1 MRKETFSVII
11 VPHDVDK
18 THTYRISYRMFYT
31 LLILVGVGV
40 VVMILFVVTYGR
52 LLLKARESVM
62 LEHKV
67 EELVRKNNKMDEIIR
82 EMSQIRTMDVK
93 IRKMLG
99 VELKE
104 DSSRTVSERPPLD
117 LRDREM
123 VDQQARLLKATPVFW
138 PLRGYITRGFEIG
151 AGKNSED
158 YHPGVDIAVE
168 RGTPVKAAA
177 SGYVI
182 RAGWDDTYGYRVI
195 IDHGFG
201 MKTLYGHNERLV
213 VFENETVSR
222 GQTIAY
228 SGNSGKSSAPHLH
241 FGVIRNN
248 SPVDPLD
255 YLPK

>member
-1 MRKETFSVII
+1 
-11 VPHDVDK
+11 
-18 THTYRISYRMFYT
+18 
-31 LLILVGVGV
+31 
-40 VVMILFVVTYGR
+40 VVMIAFVVTYGK
-52 LLLKARESVM
+52 LLIKARESMM
-62 LEHKV
+62 LEQKV
-67 EELVRKNNKMDEIIR
+67 DRLVKRNNKMDEIIR
-82 EMSQIRTMDVK
+82 DMAQIKTMDVK

-99 VELKE
+99 VELNE
-104 DSSRTVSERPPLD
+104 DSSRAVSEIQIPD
-117 LRDREM
+117 LRDREI
-123 VDQQARLLKATPVFW
+123 VDQQARMLKATPVFW

-151 AGKNSED
+151 VGKSSDE

-182 RAGWDDTYGYRVI
+182 KAGWDNIYGYQVI
-195 IDHGFG
+195 IDHGYG

-255 YLPK
+255 YLPR